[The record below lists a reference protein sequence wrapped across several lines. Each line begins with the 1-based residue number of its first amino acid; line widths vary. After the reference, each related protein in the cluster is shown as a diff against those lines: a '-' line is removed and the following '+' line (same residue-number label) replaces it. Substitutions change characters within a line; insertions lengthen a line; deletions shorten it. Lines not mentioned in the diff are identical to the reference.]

1 MLEATTL
8 AIGAALTCLA
18 QNIYFESR
26 DQSTIGQIAI
36 AEVTLNRV
44 ADPRWPNDICS
55 VVKQGP
61 TYKWK
66 KTYPIKHRC
75 EFSWYCDGKSDT
87 PKDRKAWLKS
97 VEIAKYVHGN
107 YGNIQVVDDATYF
120 HATYVD
126 PGWKKLEKI
135 VTIGDHIF
143 YRQGYTMPK
152 RKKSGGHYVSKG
164 QRRNVSRQTLK
175 AVRRDRSVVD
185 RMLDKQAAEM
195 KR

>member
-26 DQSTIGQIAI
+26 DQSTIGQIAV

-75 EFSWYCDGKSDT
+75 EFSWYCDGKSDK
-87 PKDRKAWLKS
+87 PKHKGKWENSLSVASLVLAYKDNIRDIAFLLDGATHYHADYVFPEWRKSK
-97 VEIAKYVHGN
+97 
-107 YGNIQVVDDATYF
+107 Q
-120 HATYVD
+120 
-126 PGWKKLEKI
+126 KI
-135 VTIGDHIF
+135 VQIGNHIF
-143 YRQGYTMPK
+143 YK
-152 RKKSGGHYVSKG
+152 WI
-164 QRRNVSRQTLK
+164 
-175 AVRRDRSVVD
+175 
-185 RMLDKQAAEM
+185 
-195 KR
+195 